1 MSRSATVIK
10 LAARHRPLRYDTA
23 FESSRNNKTRGKTQ
37 KRVFLD
43 ADKQKRPFRRVIL
56 KPFVGLAMLLGH
68 LSPDV
73 PARKD
78 SPSDWS

>member
-1 MSRSATVIK
+1 M
-10 LAARHRPLRYDTA
+10 
-23 FESSRNNKTRGKTQ
+23 RGRTQ
-37 KRVFLD
+37 KRVSSSN
-43 ADKQKRPFRRVIL
+43 ADKQRRPFRRVIL